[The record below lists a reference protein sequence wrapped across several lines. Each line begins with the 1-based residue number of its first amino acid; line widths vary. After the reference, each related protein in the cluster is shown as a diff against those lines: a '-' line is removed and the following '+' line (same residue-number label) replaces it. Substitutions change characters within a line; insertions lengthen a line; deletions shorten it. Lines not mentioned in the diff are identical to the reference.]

1 VTTLARILSR
11 RDLIFLTIGT
21 VIGSGIFLVPASIL
35 RSVHGSVWLA
45 LLVWVAG
52 GVLSLLGALTYAELG
67 AMNPAAGGL
76 YVYIRDAFG
85 RFAAFLFGWT
95 LFFVISTGTVATL
108 AVAFTTYLREIVPLG
123 DMTGKAVSLGMIG
136 LLTWVNVR
144 GTRQSAD
151 LTNWTTAIK
160 AGAIL
165 VMSAALLWLGRGWQ
179 QQPTVVTD
187 GVPASAGAL
196 LSGFG
201 VGMIAVLWAYEGWQY
216 PTYSAGEIK
225 DPQRDFPRAL
235 FAGVMTLIVLY
246 LLANVSYIAA
256 LDPTTA
262 AESDS
267 IAAAAVG
274 RLFGSGTAKLVAL
287 AIMISIFS
295 AANSTALTA
304 PRVFYAMA
312 RDGVFF
318 DKLAEIHPRFRTPA
332 FAILVSSSWA
342 IVLTL
347 AIGTFEKLLTY
358 VVFIGWIFYGLAAG
372 SIFVFRRRLPAS
384 ARPYRVPGYPLTPL
398 LFIAAVAGLVGNQI
412 WAQPWDSVKG
422 LAVVAAGIPA
432 YFIWRKRPGPHS

>member
-1 VTTLARILSR
+1 MTSLARILSR
-11 RDLIFLTIGT
+11 RDLTLLTVGT

-35 RSVHGSVWLA
+35 RSVAGSVWLA

-123 DMTGKAVSLGMIG
+123 NLGGKAVSLGMIG
-136 LLTWVNVR
+136 LLTWVNIR

-151 LTNWTTAIK
+151 LTNWTTAVK
-160 AGAIL
+160 AGAIV
-165 VMSAALLWLGRGWQ
+165 VMSVALLWLGRGWGRETI
-179 QQPTVVTD
+179 PVADSDSVS
-187 GVPASAGAL
+187 SAAL

-201 VGMIAVLWAYEGWQY
+201 IGMIAVLWAYEGWQY
-216 PTYSAGEIK
+216 PTYSAGETK

-235 FAGVMTLIVLY
+235 FAGVMILIVLY
-246 LLANVSYIAA
+246 LLANVAYIAA
-256 LDPTTA
+256 LGPARA

-274 RLFGSGTAKLVAL
+274 QLFGPGAAKLVAL
-287 AIMISIFS
+287 AIMVSIFS

-318 DKLAEIHPRFRTPA
+318 QKLAEIHPRFRTPA

-342 IVLTL
+342 MVLTL

-358 VVFIGWIFYGLAAG
+358 VVFVGWIFYGLAAA
-372 SIFVFRRRLPAS
+372 SVFIFRKRIPDS
-384 ARPYRVPGYPLTPL
+384 DRPYQVPGYPLTPL
-398 LFIAAVAGLVGNQI
+398 FFIAAVVGLVLNQI

-422 LAVVAAGIPA
+422 LAVVALGIPA
-432 YFIWRKRPGPHS
+432 YLLWRKQPVRT